1 MRRIYRLLSSCC
13 GTREVITASILTS
26 TLFARTL
33 LSVWMANHLGV
44 AVNTFC
50 ERKWAE
56 LYHSIRVFS
65 IVTIGGAILNAA
77 LKYYSSMLVIHV
89 REKLT
94 NHIHDIYLRSK
105 AMLYYKANKV
115 GQDKLENADQLIT
128 DDIERFCEILSE
140 VFSQAL
146 KPLVDFFV
154 FSVQLG
160 RVQGI
165 AGPFGMYSWFFI
177 ATLIS
182 TKVLPPYGRIAAQKQ
197 RLEGRFRAAHAE
209 LITNCEQI
217 AFMGGER
224 PEKETLNRAYR
235 EIHQH
240 NLRSASQSLLSN
252 IVTGYV
258 NKYFASVVGLLL
270 VVRPVLVNHNG
281 MGSMTPGDIAK
292 YYVSISRIMSGLS
305 EAVLALF
312 ELSNRIGTLAGLTER
327 VETLVKGL
335 TQRQPVLQEQI
346 TQFAQTNPACIIS
359 GPVLK
364 FDHVSI
370 YRPDGT
376 LLVNDLNL
384 EVAHGARIIITGPN
398 GCGKSSLF
406 RVLRGLWPLVCGTI
420 TKPVDSDI
428 YFLSQVNF
436 VPAGTMRDL
445 IIYPDTVTEMKQK
458 NRTDADLR
466 QVLEWADLG
475 GLEFNGKAPS
485 LDDVREWSVDLSPG
499 QKQRVAFAR
508 LLYHRPR
515 YAVLDECTNGI
526 SPDVELSLYNRC
538 RDLGMA
544 IFSISHKIELKQLHD
559 YELHLNG
566 DTQGTYTYGP
576 CQAVADDFYRVARQT
591 LKQ

>member
-1 MRRIYRLLSSCC
+1 
-13 GTREVITASILTS
+13 
-26 TLFARTL
+26 
-33 LSVWMANHLGV
+33 MANHLGL
-44 AVNTFC
+44 AVNEFC
-50 ERKWAE
+50 EKNWAG
-56 LYHSIRVFS
+56 LYHSTMVFA
-65 IVTIGGAILNAA
+65 IVTSGGAILNAA
-77 LKYYSSMLVIHV
+77 LKYYSSMLVYHV

-94 NHIHDIYLRSK
+94 NYVHDIYLQSK

-160 RVQGI
+160 RVQGL
-165 AGPFGMYSWFFI
+165 AGPFGMYAWFAI

-224 PEKETLNRAYR
+224 PEKIYLNRSYQ

-240 NLRSASQSLLSN
+240 NVRSAKQSLLSN
-252 IVTGYV
+252 VVTGYV

-270 VVRPVLVNHNG
+270 ISRPVMVNHKG

-292 YYVSISRIMSGLS
+292 YYVSISRIMAGLS

-335 TQRQPVLQEQI
+335 TQRQPVLQQQI
-346 TQFAQTNPACIIS
+346 LQHATNNNPARIIS
-359 GPVLK
+359 GAVLR

-376 LLVNDLNL
+376 LLVGDLCL
-384 EVAHGARIIITGPN
+384 EVAHGARVIITGPN

-420 TKPVDSDI
+420 TKPLDSDI

-436 VPAGTMRDL
+436 VPTGTMRDL
-445 IIYPDTVTEMKQK
+445 IIYPDTVAEMKQK
-458 NRTDADLR
+458 NRSDADLY

-475 GLEFNGKAPS
+475 GLEFNGQKPT
-485 LDDVREWSVDLSPG
+485 LDDIREWSVDLSPG

-544 IFSISHKIELKQLHD
+544 VFSISHKIELKQLHD
-559 YELHLNG
+559 FELHLNG
-566 DTQGTYTYGP
+566 DVQGTYTYGA
-576 CQAVADDFYRVARQT
+576 CQAVADDFYRNARQNV
-591 LKQ
+591 QS